1 MSMSRS
7 STSRNRIPITMTKLY
22 LLLLVSCLFIVAYI
36 PRLFP
41 MLYFTHRKVPSWF
54 SDWMKYVP
62 VALFAA
68 LAFKDVFI
76 THEHLDIAWNIKIA
90 AMILVAG
97 VAYKT
102 RSMALSVLTGLA
114 SVFLLSML

>member
-1 MSMSRS
+1 
-7 STSRNRIPITMTKLY
+7 MTKLY
-22 LLLLVSCLFIVAYI
+22 LLLLVACLFIVAYI

-76 THEHLDIAWNIKIA
+76 THEHLDIAWNI
-90 AMILVAG
+90 ILVAG